1 MLSPRVGWGGRLP
14 MGNLLSKL
22 FPGGDFDI
30 QVLPWVWE
38 FDTATTC
45 CGQKAAPRGG
55 NLTFSRC
62 PRMGNLTLALVKM
75 SNFPG
80 STHPPLNSFICITQ
94 QNSNFSPS
102 TLLPLTLAATLNHFF
117 PNSSDSW
124 Q

>member
-1 MLSPRVGWGGRLP
+1 MLSPRVGGGGRLP
-14 MGNLLSKL
+14 TRNFPSKL

-30 QVLPWVWE
+30 QVLPWVRE
-38 FDTATTC
+38 FDIATTC
-45 CGQKAAPRGG
+45 FGQKAAPRVG

-62 PRMGNLTLALVKM
+62 PGVGNLILAAVKM

-102 TLLPLTLAATLNHFF
+102 TLLPLTLAATLNPFF
-117 PNSSDSW
+117 PNSLDSW